1 MNTELPNYDVVAD
14 ALKSAGLENN
24 PAECH
29 GALSALLSTVESLN
43 AAHWL
48 ALYLTAEKAA
58 ALPQEVLAVLG
69 AIFETTSGQIDNPEF
84 SFHLLLPEDDSM
96 LDVKVEA
103 ISNWCQGFLM
113 GLGLGGVTD
122 IDNLPGD
129 LPELVQ
135 DFIKISRADALS
147 LDDEQAS
154 ENAFEEIMEYVRVGA
169 MMFREEMKALN
180 VPARDESQPLH

>member
-1 MNTELPNYDVVAD
+1 MNTELPDYDLVAD
-14 ALKSAGLENN
+14 ALKSAGLDNDA
-24 PAECH
+24 AECH
-29 GALSALLSTVESLN
+29 GALCALLSTVDRLN

-58 ALPQEVLAVLG
+58 ALPQDVLAVLG
-69 AIFETTSGQIDNPEF
+69 TIFETTSGQIDNPEF
-84 SFHLLLPEDDSM
+84 SFHLLLPSDDSM
-96 LDVKVEA
+96 LDVRVEA
-103 ISNWCQGFLM
+103 ISSWCQGFLM

-147 LDDEQAS
+147 LDDEKAS

-180 VPARDESQPLH
+180 APVRDENQPLH

>member
-1 MNTELPNYDVVAD
+1 MITELPDYDVVSD

-24 PAECH
+24 AAECH
-29 GALSALLSTVESLN
+29 GALSALLSTVDRLN

-48 ALYLTAEKAA
+48 ALYLTAEKASV
-58 ALPQEVLAVLG
+58 LPQEVLAVLG
-69 AIFETTSGQIDNPEF
+69 TVFEATTTQIDNPEF
-84 SFHLLLPEDDSM
+84 SFKLLLPSDESM
-96 LDVKVEA
+96 LDIRVEA

-122 IDNLPGD
+122 IANLPGD

-147 LDDEQAS
+147 LDDTEES
-154 ENAFEEIMEYVRVGA
+154 ENAYAEIMEYVRVGA
-169 MMFREEMKALN
+169 MMFREEMKTLN
-180 VPARDESQPLH
+180 TPARDKNQPLH